1 MKKCA
6 LHNLGCKVNSYE
18 TQVMQQ
24 MMEEAG
30 YEIVEFGK
38 EPADVYI
45 INTCSVTNI
54 ADRKSR
60 QMIHKAKKLNPDA
73 IVAATGCYVEAAGDN
88 VDEDVDI
95 AIGNNEK
102 SRLVEILD
110 SYFSDVCEEK
120 HTHADINKVTDFDDM
135 FMEAPMEHTRAYVK
149 IQDGCN
155 RFCTYCII
163 PYVRGRI
170 RSRQRDDIFNEV
182 SSLARKGCAEVVLTG
197 IHLSSYGLDMGD
209 DALELIDIIE
219 MINGIE
225 GIKRIRLG
233 SLEPRIVT
241 EEFAKRLAACEK
253 ICPHFHL
260 SLQSGCDATLIRMNR
275 KYTTG
280 EFAEGVK
287 ILRRYFD
294 NPAITTD
301 VIVGFPGETQ
311 EEFDVTYEGD
321 SPSTAG
327 LQKGQMWTLRQL
339 LYALMLP
346 SGNDAAYVIAAG
358 VARSI
363 KGNENLNIREQLEY
377 FNNLMN
383 NVAKKIGAHNSHFM
397 VPDGNSYYNSDGSW
411 SNRLSQHYVTA
422 DDMIKFAMLALNYS
436 MLAKVVSTYTINFS
450 IVSEKAY
457 TFYNTNLLI
466 KPIRSEVYLKNA
478 IGIKTGTTNPG
489 GYCLICAYE
498 VDGRIVIASILKGTT
513 SMNRYYDAVKIYNAV
528 YN

>member
-120 HTHADINKVTDFDDM
+120 HIHADINKVTDFDDM

-197 IHLSSYGLDMGD
+197 IHLSSYGLDMGG

-311 EEFDVTYEGD
+311 EEFDVTYEYLKRIKFYELHVFKYSRRKGTMAD
-321 SPSTAG
+321 KMPDQVDEQIKSARSDRLLELDEKLSTQYREKYIGKDICVLTEEVNVIEGTAYMTG
-327 LQKGQMWTLRQL
+327 FTPTYVKVAIPVDNMPDIQPNMLVAVRAVKL
-339 LYALMLP
+339 LGKDL
-346 SGNDAAYVIAAG
+346 VIG
-358 VARSI
+358 VA
-363 KGNENLNIREQLEY
+363 EN
-377 FNNLMN
+377 
-383 NVAKKIGAHNSHFM
+383 
-397 VPDGNSYYNSDGSW
+397 
-411 SNRLSQHYVTA
+411 
-422 DDMIKFAMLALNYS
+422 
-436 MLAKVVSTYTINFS
+436 
-450 IVSEKAY
+450 
-457 TFYNTNLLI
+457 
-466 KPIRSEVYLKNA
+466 
-478 IGIKTGTTNPG
+478 
-489 GYCLICAYE
+489 
-498 VDGRIVIASILKGTT
+498 
-513 SMNRYYDAVKIYNAV
+513 
-528 YN
+528 

>member
-110 SYFSDVCEEK
+110 SYFADVCEEK

-170 RSRQRDDIFNEV
+170 RSRQKDDIFNEV
-182 SSLARKGCAEVVLTG
+182 SSLALKGCAEVVLTG
-197 IHLSSYGLDMGD
+197 IHLSSYGLDMGGN
-209 DALELIDIIE
+209 APGLIDIIE

-260 SLQSGCDATLIRMNR
+260 SLQSGCDSTLIRMNR
-275 KYTTG
+275 KYTTE

-311 EEFDVTYEGD
+311 EEFDVTYEYLRRIKFYELHVFKYSRRKGTMAD
-321 SPSTAG
+321 KMPDQVDEQIKSARSDRLLELDEKLSIQYREKYIGKDICVLTEEVNVIEGTAYMTG
-327 LQKGQMWTLRQL
+327 FTPTYVKVAIPVDNMPDIQPNMLVTVRAVKL
-339 LYALMLP
+339 LGKDL
-346 SGNDAAYVIAAG
+346 VIG
-358 VARSI
+358 VA
-363 KGNENLNIREQLEY
+363 EN
-377 FNNLMN
+377 
-383 NVAKKIGAHNSHFM
+383 
-397 VPDGNSYYNSDGSW
+397 
-411 SNRLSQHYVTA
+411 
-422 DDMIKFAMLALNYS
+422 
-436 MLAKVVSTYTINFS
+436 
-450 IVSEKAY
+450 
-457 TFYNTNLLI
+457 
-466 KPIRSEVYLKNA
+466 
-478 IGIKTGTTNPG
+478 
-489 GYCLICAYE
+489 
-498 VDGRIVIASILKGTT
+498 
-513 SMNRYYDAVKIYNAV
+513 
-528 YN
+528 

>member
-110 SYFSDVCEEK
+110 SYFADVCEEK

-170 RSRQRDDIFNEV
+170 RSRQKDDIFNEV
-182 SSLARKGCAEVVLTG
+182 SSLALKGCAEVVLTG
-197 IHLSSYGLDMGD
+197 IHLSSYGLDMGGN
-209 DALELIDIIE
+209 APGLIDIIE
-219 MINGIE
+219 MINRIE

-275 KYTTG
+275 KYTTE

-311 EEFDVTYEGD
+311 EEFDVTYEYLRRIKFYELHVFKYSRRKGTMAD
-321 SPSTAG
+321 KMPDQVDEQIKSARSDRLLELDEKLSTQYREKYIGKDICVLTEEVNVIEGTAYMTG
-327 LQKGQMWTLRQL
+327 FTPTYVKVAIPVDNMPDIQPNMLVTVRAVKL
-339 LYALMLP
+339 LGKDL
-346 SGNDAAYVIAAG
+346 VIG
-358 VARSI
+358 VA
-363 KGNENLNIREQLEY
+363 EN
-377 FNNLMN
+377 
-383 NVAKKIGAHNSHFM
+383 
-397 VPDGNSYYNSDGSW
+397 
-411 SNRLSQHYVTA
+411 
-422 DDMIKFAMLALNYS
+422 
-436 MLAKVVSTYTINFS
+436 
-450 IVSEKAY
+450 
-457 TFYNTNLLI
+457 
-466 KPIRSEVYLKNA
+466 
-478 IGIKTGTTNPG
+478 
-489 GYCLICAYE
+489 
-498 VDGRIVIASILKGTT
+498 
-513 SMNRYYDAVKIYNAV
+513 
-528 YN
+528 

>member
-110 SYFSDVCEEK
+110 SYFADVCEEK

-182 SSLARKGCAEVVLTG
+182 STLARKGCAEVVLTG
-197 IHLSSYGLDMGD
+197 IHLSSYGLDMGG

-311 EEFDVTYEGD
+311 EEFDVTYEYLKRIKFYELHVFKYSRRKGTMAD
-321 SPSTAG
+321 KMPDQVDEQIKSARSDRLLELDEKLSTQYREKYIGKDICVLTEEVSVIEGTAYMTG
-327 LQKGQMWTLRQL
+327 FTPTYVKVAIPVDNMPDIQPNMLVTVRAVKL
-339 LYALMLP
+339 LGKDL
-346 SGNDAAYVIAAG
+346 VIG
-358 VARSI
+358 VA
-363 KGNENLNIREQLEY
+363 EN
-377 FNNLMN
+377 
-383 NVAKKIGAHNSHFM
+383 
-397 VPDGNSYYNSDGSW
+397 
-411 SNRLSQHYVTA
+411 
-422 DDMIKFAMLALNYS
+422 
-436 MLAKVVSTYTINFS
+436 
-450 IVSEKAY
+450 
-457 TFYNTNLLI
+457 
-466 KPIRSEVYLKNA
+466 
-478 IGIKTGTTNPG
+478 
-489 GYCLICAYE
+489 
-498 VDGRIVIASILKGTT
+498 
-513 SMNRYYDAVKIYNAV
+513 
-528 YN
+528 

>member
-110 SYFSDVCEEK
+110 SYFADVSEEK
-120 HTHADINKVTDFDDM
+120 HIHADINKVTDFDDM

-170 RSRQRDDIFNEV
+170 RSRQKDDIFNEV
-182 SSLARKGCAEVVLTG
+182 SSLALKGCAEVVLTG
-197 IHLSSYGLDMGD
+197 IHLSSYGLDMGGN
-209 DALELIDIIE
+209 APGLIDIIE

-225 GIKRIRLG
+225 GIRRIRLG

-280 EFAEGVK
+280 EFAKGVE

-311 EEFDVTYEGD
+311 EEFDITYEYLKQIKFYELHVFKYSRRKGTMAD
-321 SPSTAG
+321 KMPDQVDEQIKSARSDRLLELDDRLSAQYREKYIGQDICVLTEEVNVIEGTAYMTG
-327 LQKGQMWTLRQL
+327 FTPTYVKVAIPVENMPDIQPNMLVTVRAVKL
-339 LYALMLP
+339 LGKDL
-346 SGNDAAYVIAAG
+346 VIG
-358 VARSI
+358 VA
-363 KGNENLNIREQLEY
+363 EN
-377 FNNLMN
+377 
-383 NVAKKIGAHNSHFM
+383 
-397 VPDGNSYYNSDGSW
+397 
-411 SNRLSQHYVTA
+411 
-422 DDMIKFAMLALNYS
+422 
-436 MLAKVVSTYTINFS
+436 
-450 IVSEKAY
+450 
-457 TFYNTNLLI
+457 
-466 KPIRSEVYLKNA
+466 
-478 IGIKTGTTNPG
+478 
-489 GYCLICAYE
+489 
-498 VDGRIVIASILKGTT
+498 
-513 SMNRYYDAVKIYNAV
+513 
-528 YN
+528 

>member
-110 SYFSDVCEEK
+110 SYFADVSEEK
-120 HTHADINKVTDFDDM
+120 HIHADINKVTDFDDM

-170 RSRQRDDIFNEV
+170 RSRQKDDIFNEV
-182 SSLARKGCAEVVLTG
+182 SSLALKGCAEVVLTG
-197 IHLSSYGLDMGD
+197 IHLSSYGLDMGGN
-209 DALELIDIIE
+209 APGLIDIIE

-225 GIKRIRLG
+225 GIRRIRLG

-280 EFAEGVK
+280 EFAEGVE

-311 EEFDVTYEGD
+311 EEFDITYEYLKQIKFYELHVFKYSRRKGTMAD
-321 SPSTAG
+321 KMPDQVDEQIKSARSDRLLELDDRLST
-327 LQKGQMWTLRQL
+327 QYREKYIGQDICVLTEEVNVIEGTAYMTGFTPTYVKVAIPVDNMPDIQPNMLVTVRAVKL
-339 LYALMLP
+339 LGKDL
-346 SGNDAAYVIAAG
+346 VIG
-358 VARSI
+358 VA
-363 KGNENLNIREQLEY
+363 EN
-377 FNNLMN
+377 
-383 NVAKKIGAHNSHFM
+383 
-397 VPDGNSYYNSDGSW
+397 
-411 SNRLSQHYVTA
+411 
-422 DDMIKFAMLALNYS
+422 
-436 MLAKVVSTYTINFS
+436 
-450 IVSEKAY
+450 
-457 TFYNTNLLI
+457 
-466 KPIRSEVYLKNA
+466 
-478 IGIKTGTTNPG
+478 
-489 GYCLICAYE
+489 
-498 VDGRIVIASILKGTT
+498 
-513 SMNRYYDAVKIYNAV
+513 
-528 YN
+528 

>member
-110 SYFSDVCEEK
+110 SYFADVSEEK
-120 HTHADINKVTDFDDM
+120 HIHADINKVTDFDDM

-170 RSRQRDDIFNEV
+170 RSRQKDDIFNEV
-182 SSLARKGCAEVVLTG
+182 SSLALKGCAEVVLTG
-197 IHLSSYGLDMGD
+197 IHLSSYGLDMGGN
-209 DALELIDIIE
+209 APGLIDIIE

-225 GIKRIRLG
+225 GIRRIRLG

-241 EEFAKRLAACEK
+241 EDFGKRLAACEK

-280 EFAEGVK
+280 EFAEGVE

-311 EEFDVTYEGD
+311 EEFDITYEYLKQIKFYELHVFKYSRRKGTMAD
-321 SPSTAG
+321 KMPDQVDEQIKSARSDRLLELDDRLST
-327 LQKGQMWTLRQL
+327 QYREKYIGQDICVLTEEVNMIEGTAYMTGFTPTYVKVAIPVENMPDIQPNMLVTVRAVKL
-339 LYALMLP
+339 LGKDL
-346 SGNDAAYVIAAG
+346 VIG
-358 VARSI
+358 VA
-363 KGNENLNIREQLEY
+363 EN
-377 FNNLMN
+377 
-383 NVAKKIGAHNSHFM
+383 
-397 VPDGNSYYNSDGSW
+397 
-411 SNRLSQHYVTA
+411 
-422 DDMIKFAMLALNYS
+422 
-436 MLAKVVSTYTINFS
+436 
-450 IVSEKAY
+450 
-457 TFYNTNLLI
+457 
-466 KPIRSEVYLKNA
+466 
-478 IGIKTGTTNPG
+478 
-489 GYCLICAYE
+489 
-498 VDGRIVIASILKGTT
+498 
-513 SMNRYYDAVKIYNAV
+513 
-528 YN
+528 